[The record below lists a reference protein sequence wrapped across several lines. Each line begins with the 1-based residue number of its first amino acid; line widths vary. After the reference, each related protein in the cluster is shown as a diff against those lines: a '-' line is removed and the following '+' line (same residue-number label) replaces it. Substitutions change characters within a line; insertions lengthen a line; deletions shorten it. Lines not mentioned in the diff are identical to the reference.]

1 MPKLSRWMIRTALGY
16 LAAGFFLG
24 ALLLAKKAYPELP
37 VSYKLL
43 PVHTELLIFG
53 WTLQLVMGVA
63 YWILPRFS
71 SARPRGP
78 EWPVLLAIFLLN
90 GGVLLVLLAELSP
103 ASPGL
108 LIFGRIMEAGSAIA
122 FALHAWPRVKA
133 FSGSNSG

>member
-16 LAAGFFLG
+16 LAVGFCLG
-24 ALLLAKKAYPELP
+24 GLLLAKKAFPAMS

-78 EWPVLLAIFLLN
+78 EWPVLLSIFLLN
-90 GGVLLVLLAELSP
+90 AGIILVLLTELAFVPSEFQ
-103 ASPGL
+103 
-108 LIFGRIMEAGSAIA
+108 IFGRIMEAGAA
-122 FALHAWPRVKA
+122 FTFAVHAWPRVKA
-133 FSGSNSG
+133 FAETYSN